1 MFLDLD
7 LYFFVYLDL
16 DFYFF
21 VEGSLHLDVSYV
33 DGALNQPTP
42 QICKWL
48 SYIEELSGS
57 QVVQVV
63 RAYIEELRSSPEVGG
78 SVRN

>member
-7 LYFFVYLDL
+7 SCFFVFLDL
-16 DFYFF
+16 DSYFF

-33 DGALNQPTP
+33 EGALNQLIP
-42 QICKWL
+42 QISKWL
-48 SYIEELSGS
+48 SHIEELSGS

-63 RAYIEELRSSPEVGG
+63 RAYIEELRGSPQVGS